1 MKNNNNNNNKKM
13 RTEKSFGKKDVFRQ
27 NTPKKKNSIIMG
39 DHEILFVGHFCWTN
53 VCRALTKEQA
63 GLKT

>member
-1 MKNNNNNNNKKM
+1 M